1 MSLKEL
7 TMENHR
13 NAERAWFASRM
24 FSGQITNPEYA
35 IYLKQQFESYK
46 ALEDRF
52 DNVDSNSGVSFPDDR
67 IKRADNIYKDLVEMD
82 LNGNDLPVLDTTSAY
97 KKYILSCPDDL
108 LYAHVYVRYLGD
120 LKGGQMI
127 AKRVPGKGLYY
138 QFEEPDY
145 LKNLL
150 ESNCAKMNYL
160 LMNARNA
167 SLLPKKALRTLSLI
181 SNNI

>member
-52 DNVDSNSGVSFPDDR
+52 DNVDSNSGVSLYFFFIASNVPPDL
-67 IKRADNIYKDLVEMD
+67 IYFLAASRSKSDLWLFV
-82 LNGNDLPVLDTTSAY
+82 
-97 KKYILSCPDDL
+97 
-108 LYAHVYVRYLGD
+108 
-120 LKGGQMI
+120 
-127 AKRVPGKGLYY
+127 
-138 QFEEPDY
+138 
-145 LKNLL
+145 
-150 ESNCAKMNYL
+150 
-160 LMNARNA
+160 A
-167 SLLPKKALRTLSLI
+167 SLS
-181 SNNI
+181 